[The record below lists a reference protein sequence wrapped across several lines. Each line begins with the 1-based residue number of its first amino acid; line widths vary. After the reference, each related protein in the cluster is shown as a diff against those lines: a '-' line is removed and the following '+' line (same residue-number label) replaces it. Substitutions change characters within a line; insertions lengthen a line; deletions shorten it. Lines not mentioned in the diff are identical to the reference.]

1 MKYIETHAHYNDEVY
16 KDDLDEVLQNCKE
29 SGVEYILNVGYNV
42 ESSKI
47 SIKLSEKYDN
57 IYSII
62 GIHPHDVGQ
71 NPKDILQLYNS
82 CNENQKNKI
91 VAIGEMGLDYAFVKD
106 NKEEQKKIFI
116 EQINIANELKLPVV
130 IHSRDASLD
139 TYNIIKENKP
149 KYGVLFHCFQ
159 PSDDLV
165 NLVIKEG
172 YSVAFGGNITY
183 KRNKSFGEYI
193 KKIPVENILIET
205 DSPYLSPEPY
215 RGKINTSANLPIILK
230 KLAEFKEI
238 DEEKLADIVYYN
250 SIKFFDLYDKK

>member
-16 KDDLDEVLQNCKE
+16 KDNLDEVLQNCKE
-29 SGVEYILNVGYNV
+29 SEVKYILNVGYNV

-47 SIKLSEKYDN
+47 SIELSEKYN
-57 IYSII
+57 EIYSII
-62 GIHPHDVGQ
+62 GIHPHDVLE
-71 NPKDILQLYNS
+71 NPNEILKLYNGCS
-82 CNENQKNKI
+82 ENQKNKI
-91 VAIGEMGLDYAFVKD
+91 VAIGEIGLDYAFVKD
-106 NKEEQKKIFI
+106 NKEEQKKIFV
-116 EQINIANELKLPVV
+116 EQINIANELKLPIV

-139 TYNIIKENKP
+139 TYTIIKENKP
-149 KYGVLFHCFQ
+149 KYGALFHCFQ

-215 RGKINTSANLPIILK
+215 RGKINTSVNLPIILK
-230 KLAEFKEI
+230 KLAEFKELE
-238 DEEKLADIVYYN
+238 EEKLAEIVYNN
-250 SIKFFDLYDKK
+250 SIKFFNLKDI

>member
-16 KDDLDEVLQNCKE
+16 KDNLDEVLQSCKE
-29 SGVEYILNVGYNV
+29 SEVKYILNVGYNV
-42 ESSKI
+42 ESSKV
-47 SIKLSEKYDN
+47 SIELSKRYNE

-62 GIHPHDVGQ
+62 GIHPHDVLEKP
-71 NPKDILQLYNS
+71 NEILKLYNS
-82 CNENQKNKI
+82 CSENQKNKI
-91 VAIGEMGLDYAFVKD
+91 VAIGEIGLDYAFVKD

-139 TYNIIKENKP
+139 TYTIIKENKP
-149 KYGVLFHCFQ
+149 KYGALFHCFQ

-165 NLVIKEG
+165 NLVLKEG

-230 KLAEFKEI
+230 KLAEFKGVE
-238 DEEKLADIVYYN
+238 EEKLAEIVYNN
-250 SIKFFDLYDKK
+250 SIKFFKLNNI

>member
-16 KDDLDEVLQNCKE
+16 KDNLDEVLQNCKE
-29 SGVEYILNVGYNV
+29 SEVKYILNVGYNL
-42 ESSKI
+42 ESSKV
-47 SIKLSEKYDN
+47 SIELSEKYN
-57 IYSII
+57 EIYSII
-62 GIHPHDVGQ
+62 GIHPHDVLE
-71 NPKDILQLYNS
+71 NPNEILKLYNGCS
-82 CNENQKNKI
+82 ENQKNKI
-91 VAIGEMGLDYAFVKD
+91 VAIGEIGLDYAFVKD
-106 NKEEQKKIFI
+106 NKEEQKNIFV
-116 EQINIANELKLPVV
+116 EQINIANELKLPIV

-139 TYNIIKENKP
+139 TYTIIKENKP
-149 KYGVLFHCFQ
+149 KYGALFHCFQ

-215 RGKINTSANLPIILK
+215 RGKINTSVNLPIILK
-230 KLAEFKEI
+230 KLAEFKELE
-238 DEEKLADIVYYN
+238 EEKLAEIVYNN
-250 SIKFFDLYDKK
+250 SIKFFNLKDI

>member
-16 KDDLDEVLQNCKE
+16 KDNLDEVLQNCKE
-29 SGVEYILNVGYNV
+29 SEVKYILNVGYNV

-47 SIKLSEKYDN
+47 SIELSEKYN
-57 IYSII
+57 EIYSII
-62 GIHPHDVGQ
+62 GIHPHDVLE
-71 NPKDILQLYNS
+71 NPNEILKLYNGCS
-82 CNENQKNKI
+82 ENQKNKI
-91 VAIGEMGLDYAFVKD
+91 VAIGEIGLDYAFVKD
-106 NKEEQKKIFI
+106 NKEEQKNIFV
-116 EQINIANELKLPVV
+116 EQINIANELKLPIV

-139 TYNIIKENKP
+139 TYTIIKENKP
-149 KYGVLFHCFQ
+149 KYGALFHCFQ

-165 NLVIKEG
+165 NLVIKED

-215 RGKINTSANLPIILK
+215 RGKINTSVNLPIILK
-230 KLAEFKEI
+230 KLAEFKELE
-238 DEEKLADIVYYN
+238 EEKLAEIVYNN
-250 SIKFFDLYDKK
+250 SIKFFNLKDI